1 MEKKQ
6 RRKKL
11 ENCWI
16 STGKRN
22 SMFVKLNSWHAF
34 VDWNDG
40 DKIPVFFECR
50 NN

>member
-6 RRKKL
+6 QRKKL
-11 ENCWI
+11 ENCWTNI
-16 STGKRN
+16 GKRN

-50 NN
+50 ND